1 MSKIKIEYEQLDGI
15 RFNIVGYTNYEC
27 NTDSDRVLFYRNT
40 MSKLLNNYGLLD
52 KGHETVLVDDV
63 ILYDRNSYR
72 NLKEDLLDYYSFITD
87 NYEVSLTEVN
97 NIDLNKIG

>member
-1 MSKIKIEYEQLDGI
+1 MSKIKIEYEQLDGV
-15 RFNIVGYTNYEC
+15 RFNIVGMTNIEC
-27 NTDSDRVLFYRNT
+27 KTDSDRELFYRNT
-40 MSKLLNNYGLLD
+40 MSKLLNIYGLLD
-52 KGHETVLVDDV
+52 KGHETVLVDDI